1 MPPSSERDG
10 RIYCLPVPI
19 LKRTND
25 LAISHAGMAK
35 QFAKKHNTC
44 AELLVFSPTLQTYCF
59 FEVPIAFAIVV
70 C

>member
-25 LAISHAGMAK
+25 LAISPHAGMAK
-35 QFAKKHNTC
+35 QFAKKHNAC
-44 AELLVFSPTLQTYCF
+44 AELLVCSPTL
-59 FEVPIAFAIVV
+59 
-70 C
+70 

>member
-35 QFAKKHNTC
+35 QFAKKHNAC
-44 AELLVFSPTLQTYCF
+44 AELLTYTVNLLLF
-59 FEVPIAFAIVV
+59 
-70 C
+70 